1 MTAITQII
9 NYTVRCPHYQDQSTE
24 ATWRNHIE
32 INHSAE
38 IALDRLSKWHA
49 HSGNRVFCFQNI
61 VVRKVEKEEAYFAM
75 ISERLKPSG
84 HALVTLKVFMDKCT
98 KDTSVEEIVEHIYQ
112 DCQAR
117 LESLG

>member
-1 MTAITQII
+1 
-9 NYTVRCPHYQDQSTE
+9 
-24 ATWRNHIE
+24 
-32 INHSAE
+32 
-38 IALDRLSKWHA
+38 
-49 HSGNRVFCFQNI
+49 
-61 VVRKVEKEEAYFAM
+61 VRKAEKEEAYFAM

>member
-1 MTAITQII
+1 
-9 NYTVRCPHYQDQSTE
+9 
-24 ATWRNHIE
+24 
-32 INHSAE
+32 
-38 IALDRLSKWHA
+38 
-49 HSGNRVFCFQNI
+49 
-61 VVRKVEKEEAYFAM
+61 M

-84 HALVTLKVFMDKCT
+84 HALVTLKIFMDKCT